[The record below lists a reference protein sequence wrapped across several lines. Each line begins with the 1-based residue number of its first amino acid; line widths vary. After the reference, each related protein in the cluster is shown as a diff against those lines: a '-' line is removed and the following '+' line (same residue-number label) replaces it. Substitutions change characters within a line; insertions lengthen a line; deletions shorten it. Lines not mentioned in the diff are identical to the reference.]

1 MPVTTSGP
9 VGAADRVAE
18 LDVLRGIALYGVF
31 TMNMVF
37 FGNQAI
43 LATEQQL
50 LSLPTAGLDF
60 AVREVVGWLMAD
72 KANTLFAFLFG
83 LGFYLQMQRAEAAGR
98 DFERLYLRRLTV
110 LLAFGLVHVLFIF
123 FWDILTIYALAGFL
137 LFALRRA
144 SNRVLLVGGLLL
156 AVTARAAFEL
166 LAEYGGSSEWAGLP
180 PAYADGAILLRQK
193 LALAGDYPGLV
204 RAFAGA
210 NLYDLL
216 SGVLLGWVLYALSR
230 FMLGAWVGRQGWLQR
245 AGDYLPGFR
254 RVLKVALPAGLIGEG
269 LIAIIRIY
277 VPGGRLP
284 DWDYWPVVEEVGHLI
299 TAPVLAAGY
308 VCAIVVGLH
317 TPGWRRWLA
326 PFRHVGRMALSNY
339 VAQSFI
345 CGFVFFGIGP
355 GLGLAGR
362 IGTAALLLGVTAAFA
377 GQVLLSRW
385 WLAHFR
391 YGPLEWT
398 WRGLTYGAW
407 PRWRHAH

>member
-31 TMNMVF
+31 MMNMVF
-37 FGNQAI
+37 FGNQQI

-50 LSLPTAGLDF
+50 LSLPTAGVDF
-60 AVREVVGWLMAD
+60 AVREVVGWLMGD

-110 LLAFGLVHVLFIF
+110 LLAFGLVHTFFIF
-123 FWDILTIYALAGFL
+123 FWDILAIYATAGFL

-144 SNRVLLVGGLLL
+144 SNRTLLVGGLLL
-156 AVTARAAFEL
+156 ALTARTAFEL
-166 LAEYGGSSEWAGLP
+166 LAEYGGSGEWAGLP
-180 PAYADGAILLRQK
+180 PAYSEEAVLLRQQ

-204 RAFAGA
+204 RAFAAA

-216 SGVLLGWVLYALSR
+216 SGVLVGWMLYALGR
-230 FMLGAWVGRQGWLQR
+230 FMVGAWVGRKGWLQR
-245 AGDYLPGFR
+245 AGDFLPGFR
-254 RVLKVALPAGLIGEG
+254 RVLKVALPVGLVSEG

-277 VPGGRLP
+277 EPGGRLP
-284 DWDYWPVVEEVGHLI
+284 DWDYWLVVEEVGHLI
-299 TAPVLAAGY
+299 TAPILATGY
-308 VCAIVVGLH
+308 LCAIVVGLH
-317 TPGWRRWLA
+317 TPAWHRWLE

-339 VAQSFI
+339 VMQSFV
-345 CGFVFFGIGP
+345 CGFLFFGIGP
-355 GLGLAGR
+355 GLALAGR
-362 IGTAALLLGVTAAFA
+362 IGTTAIVLVVTTAFA

-385 WLAHFR
+385 WLARFR
-391 YGPLEWT
+391 FGPLEWA
-398 WRGLTYGAW
+398 WRGLTYGTW
-407 PRWRHAH
+407 PRLRHAQ